1 MKSITTTQ
9 GSHYDIQKKRRADL
23 TDEWAT
29 YHKTIVHRSDVTM
42 VDDPIRRMKR
52 GVYVGRDGDRPS
64 MNLDATVHEIAPG
77 VTSTIHRH
85 SWDAVAF
92 VESGRGWTEIDGQRF
107 EWRPWD
113 AFYIPAWSWH
123 RHGNDGDK
131 PAVYLTWSVEPM
143 LEFLGAAQIEEA
155 GDTPVKDLPPPPLPA
170 PDVIGDH
177 PYARRL
183 QRLRNQPIGSA
194 NTRLL
199 TRFEDVRGVVS
210 KRGARSLFLIDST
223 LGYRTQGLS
232 IVMHELAPG
241 RHQAR
246 HRHGGDAYLYVVK
259 GNGHTTVDD
268 VPHEWHTGDL
278 VVVDH
283 WVWHQHVNSDPDT
296 TARLI
301 RVHNVDALYNM
312 MRVLLYPLELIEEPP
327 VLDAPDLEGVVWPDH
342 LVGRP
347 EE

>member
-1 MKSITTTQ
+1 MKSVTTTG

-23 TDEWAT
+23 IEEWRQ
-29 YHKTIVHRSDVTM
+29 YRRTIVRRADVTL
-42 VDDPIRRMKR
+42 VDDPLRRARR

-64 MNLDATVHEIAPG
+64 MNLDATLHEILPG
-77 VTSTIHRH
+77 TVTTIHRH

-92 VESGRGWTEIDGQRF
+92 VESGRGWTEVDGQRF

-113 AFYIPAWSWH
+113 AFYLPAWSWH
-123 RHGNDGDK
+123 RHGNAGEV
-131 PAVYLTWSVEPM
+131 PGVFLTWSVEPM
-143 LEFLGAAQIEEA
+143 VEWLGLAQFQDG
-155 GDTPVKDLPPPPLPA
+155 GDTPVRDLPPPPTPA
-170 PDVIGDH
+170 PEVLGDH
-177 PYARRL
+177 PLARRL
-183 QRLRNQPIGSA
+183 QRLRNQPVGSA

-210 KRGARSLFLIDST
+210 KRGARSLFLVDST

-246 HRHGGDAYLYVVK
+246 HRHGGDAYLYVVQ
-259 GNGHTTVDD
+259 GNGQTTIDD
-268 VPHEWHTGDL
+268 VPHAWHTGDL

-283 WVWHQHVNSDPDT
+283 WVWHQHINSDPSA

-312 MRVLLYPLELIEEPP
+312 MRVLLDPLELIEEPA
-327 VLDAPDLEGVVWPDH
+327 VLDAPDLDGVEWPDH
-342 LVGRP
+342 LSGRP
-347 EE
+347 EV